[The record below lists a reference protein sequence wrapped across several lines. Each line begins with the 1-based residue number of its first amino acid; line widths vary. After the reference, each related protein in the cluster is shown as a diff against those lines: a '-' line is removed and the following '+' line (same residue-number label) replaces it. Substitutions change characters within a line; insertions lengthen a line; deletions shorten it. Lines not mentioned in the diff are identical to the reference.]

1 MDLLLDDNAL
11 NAYVENEEK
20 REKENKLKNALFE
33 EDM

>member
-1 MDLLLDDNAL
+1 VDLLLDDNAL

>member
-1 MDLLLDDNAL
+1 VDLLLDDNAL

-33 EDM
+33 E